1 MAAGDNYSP
10 YVLIGKLSR
19 DFLLTEEGEAIN
31 NIPGGHLLYT
41 AIGMTPWERHPG
53 LISRIGK
60 NFPEQFISLLK
71 KYEFSTEGIKVIPQD
86 IEHRNF
92 ISFFD
97 ASRDSD
103 DSKRASVN
111 VLSQYFKA
119 GKPFPRELLG
129 YSSLDNKSDNLN
141 ERTSETILARD
152 IPEEFREAR
161 CIHLCPM
168 DYLSHN
174 LIPQVFLGSEK
185 RTITIHSGKGYMQPS
200 YFNAVKTL
208 INGLNGFIVRERNLR
223 NLFKE
228 KYKISNLSDMMKVL
242 LDYGAENIIVK
253 AENRS
258 YFFINRVDRSIKHL
272 APVITDKNEKI
283 GELSCFCGAFLAGLN
298 ETYDYL
304 KAVSYGAAR
313 VTLLRD
319 DVNPYNN
326 LEVFS
331 ALVMEKARIMENN
344 IEG

>member
-19 DFLLTEEGEAIN
+19 DFLLTEEGESIN
-31 NIPGGHLLYT
+31 NIPGGHLIYT
-41 AIGMTPWERHPG
+41 AIGMTPWERHPS
-53 LISRIGK
+53 LVARIGK
-60 NFPEQFISLLK
+60 NFPENFVSLLE
-71 KYEFSTEGIKVIPQD
+71 KYEFDIQGIKVIPQD

-92 ISFFD
+92 ISFFNSNQNTNYSNQVS
-97 ASRDSD
+97 A
-103 DSKRASVN
+103 N
-111 VLSQYFKA
+111 VLTQYFNA

-129 YSSLDNKSDNLN
+129 YNNSNNKSDHLT
-141 ERTSETILARD
+141 ERTAETILAKD
-152 IPEEFREAR
+152 IPEAFLEAR

-185 RTITIHSGKGYMQPS
+185 RTITIHSGEGYMRPP

-208 INGLNGFIVRERNLR
+208 INGLTGFIVRERNLR

-228 KYKISNLSDMMKVL
+228 KYKIINTEDMMKML
-242 LDYGAENIIVK
+242 LDYGAENIVMK
-253 AENRS
+253 AEDRS
-258 YFFINRVDRSIKHL
+258 YYFINRVERSIKHL
-272 APVITDKNEKI
+272 PPVITGKNEKI

-298 ETYDYL
+298 ETYDYI

-313 VTLLRD
+313 VSLLRN